1 MNKVDTG
8 KKLHFFKSS
17 IKYSGN
23 DVLGIFAISTFVLHI
38 ITLFFLFLLSGYY
51 SQLSKKAPPTLVELA
66 NGESLKVNSIGSKER
81 SPQAILHFVSS
92 TLSLMFNWSGTIPTS
107 DTNSKSNKPKADSG
121 VDINSLGGKG
131 KVSIVAWEASYAL
144 SSDFRKQFLQLI
156 AQMTPQGVFE
166 QKTQVVFMPI
176 YIQQPIQTS
185 QGKWKIKVVANLN
198 IFDRKSNVGEIV
210 PFNKEIFVRA
220 VEVPEQSPSG
230 GLASLI
236 NHIRSSGLEIYAI
249 RNLKEENL

>member
-1 MNKVDTG
+1 MNKVSTS
-8 KKLHFFKSS
+8 KKRVFFKSS
-17 IKYSGN
+17 IKYSSK
-23 DVLGIFAISTFVLHI
+23 DILGIFVISTIALNIINLFVLFM
-38 ITLFFLFLLSGYY
+38 LYGSY
-51 SQLSKKAPPTLVELA
+51 SQLSKKNPPTLVELA
-66 NGESLKVNSIGSKER
+66 NGDSLKVTPIGSQER
-81 SPQAILHFVSS
+81 SPQAVLHFVSS
-92 TLSLMFNWSGTIPTS
+92 TLSLMFNWSGTVPTS
-107 DTNSKSNKPKADSG
+107 DANSNTNKPKADPG

-131 KVSIVAWEASYAL
+131 KVSIAAWEASYAL

-176 YIQQPIQTS
+176 YLRQPIQIS

-198 IFDRKSNVGEIV
+198 IFDRRSNVGEIV